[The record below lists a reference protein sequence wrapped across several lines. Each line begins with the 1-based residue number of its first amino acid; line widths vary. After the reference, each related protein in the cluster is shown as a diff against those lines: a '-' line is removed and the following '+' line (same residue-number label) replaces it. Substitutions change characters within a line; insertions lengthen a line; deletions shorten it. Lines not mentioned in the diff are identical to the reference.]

1 MYRDFPG
8 IGNIP
13 HSGKCLSQQQY
24 NDEKRFVRLLS
35 LKDKFKFN
43 HFGTHM
49 SMNIEKECLW
59 LFCFNWEAAVDKKLE
74 SIMKMGVLPD
84 ILTGQILTEVIPM
97 ANVLSW

>member
-1 MYRDFPG
+1 
-8 IGNIP
+8 
-13 HSGKCLSQQQY
+13 
-24 NDEKRFVRLLS
+24 
-35 LKDKFKFN
+35 
-43 HFGTHM
+43 M

-59 LFCFNWEAAVDKKLE
+59 LLCFNWEAAVDKKLE